1 LYVLQGYTGSVT
13 KIPISNCVPQAS
25 AQSSISV
32 GNLGAI
38 SYYWGGSAVSADST
52 GDVFIATSDACCAS
66 KNELLAEYTGYPQT
80 LGATLLASLANP
92 ITAIAID
99 ASDNIYYVSGGALYE
114 LKVTTA
120 ATSTTPQV
128 YSSTPV
134 KFGNGYVSAV
144 GVSIDGSGNLYVADQ
159 GTGGQYAING
169 YYPPLYFSSVLYVS
183 PNETSGLNP
192 TDQYIVVE
200 GSGLSNPLTFANAVA
215 ISPSGN
221 VFFTDN
227 GSDNSVYELTEG
239 SGSFGAVAVGN
250 TGSATVNVV
259 FNAAATPAS
268 IQFAHSSTISS
279 TGGTCAAGTNYAA
292 GSTCTVTAHFAPA
305 APGVSTGGIT
315 LAGSSGAALATVEL
329 EGIGLGAGLTLD
341 PGVPS
346 SFGSGFK
353 SPMSVAIDSAGDTF
367 FADAGNNAILEF
379 KSGSSTAVSIGTGL
393 SKPAGVAVDGAGNV
407 FIADTGN
414 NRIVEVPMVN
424 GSLSNSAQTILST
437 TLAGTALS
445 GPAAVAVD
453 GAGDLFIADTG
464 NNRIVAVPFNGTLN
478 VSAATALGSS
488 FSGPLAMAVDPI
500 GNLYVANSG
509 VGQIEKILYP
519 LYQPTQQLVAV
530 GFGNPT
536 GLAVDASGSLF
547 VADYINGDV
556 ERIPNVSGSLEPNSL
571 VEAGIGVSTP
581 YGVALDASGN
591 LYISNGSGGS
601 AYKITRTNTTLA
613 FGDWALNTPSG
624 LLAAQVEDAGNQPLI
639 LGTPYFTATGN
650 TGDFSVSATGSGI
663 CAAGGTVASGASC
676 ELDATFTP
684 SASGARTDT
693 LTLASN
699 AANAATTQVTL
710 TGSGTATAATT
721 TKLTVTSPASGSPF
735 FGQAITLSATVTAT
749 SGTPSGTATLVVDG
763 VQFGDATLSASGV
776 ATFNL
781 ASGLTGGGHTLIAV
795 YNGTATFNGSVS
807 SALQLTVG
815 KTTTA
820 TALVVTAP
828 YTNPYSALPGNT
840 ITFTAAIGFAGVGI
854 PTGTVTFAANG
865 KTLGSASV
873 VPAAGGIFEATYS
886 TSSLVVGN
894 YTVVATYS
902 GDPNY
907 IGSVSAASAAIYV
920 VTSPIVTTTSSGT
933 SITSSSSSNSTVAF
947 TSTGYGG
954 WNGLVGFSCLASSLP
969 ANARCIFSP
978 GQIEVL
984 PSTPT
989 TTASNPAIAMSVVI
1003 DQPPQTP
1010 TASKFLWWLAGPT
1023 GLLLLFA
1030 RRRFARRTW
1039 STIATTLVFILFGIA
1054 AGGMGAC
1061 TGGISYTTPPGAGTV
1076 TVYAWSDPYTT
1087 MPTPSTA
1094 NPPTQACG
1102 MIPASNPPQYSPAL
1116 APCSQTTFQVSLTVQ

>member
-1 LYVLQGYTGSVT
+1 VVEIPYGGGAAQTVLGAASYGTASLGIDSGKNNLYVLQGYTGSVT
-13 KIPISNCVPQAS
+13 KIPISNCVPQTS
-25 AQSSISV
+25 AQSSISI

-38 SYYWGGSAVSADST
+38 SYYWGGSAVSVDST

-92 ITAIAID
+92 ITSIAID
-99 ASDNIYYVSGGALYE
+99 ASNNIYYVSGGVLYE

-134 KFGNGYVSAV
+134 NLGGGYVSVV

-169 YYPPLYFSSVLYVS
+169 YYPPLYFSSVLYVI
-183 PNETSGLNP
+183 PNETAGLNP
-192 TDQYIVVE
+192 NDQYVVAQ
-200 GSGLSNPLTFANAVA
+200 GAGLFNPLTFANAVA
-215 ISPSGN
+215 VAPSGS

-250 TGSATVNVV
+250 TASATLNVV
-259 FNAAATPAS
+259 FNAAETPAS

-292 GSTCTVTAHFAPA
+292 DSTCTVTAQFAPA
-305 APGVSTGGIT
+305 VPGVSTGGVT
-315 LAGSSGAALATVEL
+315 LTGSSGAALATVDL
-329 EGIGLGAGLTLD
+329 EGTGLSAGLTLD

-367 FADAGNNAILEF
+367 FADAGNNAVLEF
-379 KSGSSTAVSIGTGL
+379 KSGSSSAVSIGAGF

-424 GSLSNSAQTILST
+424 GSLSNSAQTVLST
-437 TLAGTALS
+437 ALAGTMLS
-445 GPAAVAVD
+445 GPAAVSVD

-464 NNRIVAVPFNGTLN
+464 NNRIVAIPFNGTLN
-478 VSAATALGSS
+478 VPAAITIGSS
-488 FSGPLAMAVDPI
+488 FSGPLALAVDLI

-509 VGQIEKILYP
+509 VGQIDKILYP
-519 LYQPTQQLVAV
+519 LYQPAQQLVAV

-547 VADYINGDV
+547 VADYVNGDV
-556 ERIPNVSGSLEPNSL
+556 VRVPNVSGSLEPIAE

-591 LYISNGSGGS
+591 LYVTNGSGGS
-601 AYKITRTNTTLA
+601 AYKITRTSTTLV
-613 FGDWALNTPSG
+613 FGDWSLNTPSG
-624 LLAAQVEDAGNQPLI
+624 LLAAQVEDAGNQPLL
-639 LGTPYFTATGN
+639 LGTPYFTALGN

-663 CAAGGTVASGASC
+663 CAAGGTVATGASC
-676 ELDATFTP
+676 ELGATFTP
-684 SASGARTDT
+684 LASGARTDT

-699 AANAATTQVTL
+699 AANAATTQITL
-710 TGSGTATAATT
+710 TGNGTATAATT
-721 TKLTVTSPASGSPF
+721 TKLAVTSPSSGSPS
-735 FGQAITLSATVTAT
+735 FGQAITLSVTVTAT
-749 SGTPSGTATLVVDG
+749 SGTASGTVTLVVDG
-763 VQFGDATLSASGV
+763 VQFGDATLSSSGV
-776 ATFNL
+776 AIFNL
-781 ASGLTGGGHTLIAV
+781 ASGLTGGGHALIAV
-795 YNGTATFNGSVS
+795 YNGTAAFNGSVS
-807 SALQLTVG
+807 STQQLTVG
-815 KTTTA
+815 KTSTA
-820 TALVVTAP
+820 TALAVTAP
-828 YTNPYSALPGNT
+828 YINPFSALPGNA

-865 KTLGSASV
+865 TTLGSSPV
-873 VPAAGGIFEATYS
+873 EPVAGGIFEAIFS
-886 TSSLVVGN
+886 TSSLAVGN

-907 IGSVSAASAAIYV
+907 VGSVSATSATIYV
-920 VTSPIVTTTSSGT
+920 ATSPIVTVTSSGA
-933 SITSSSSSNSTVAF
+933 SLTSSSSSNSTVTF
-947 TSTGYGG
+947 TATGYGG

-969 ANARCIFSP
+969 ANARCVFSP

-989 TTASNPAIAMSVVI
+989 TTASNPTIAMSVVI

-1010 TASKFLWWLAGPT
+1010 TASKFPWWLAGPT

-1030 RRRFARRTW
+1030 RRRFARRGS
-1039 STIATTLVFILFGIA
+1039 STITTALAFILLSIA

-1061 TGGISYTTPPGAGTV
+1061 TSGI
-1076 TVYAWSDPYTT
+1076 
-1087 MPTPSTA
+1087 
-1094 NPPTQACG
+1094 Q
-1102 MIPASNPPQYSPAL
+1102 
-1116 APCSQTTFQVSLTVQ
+1116 